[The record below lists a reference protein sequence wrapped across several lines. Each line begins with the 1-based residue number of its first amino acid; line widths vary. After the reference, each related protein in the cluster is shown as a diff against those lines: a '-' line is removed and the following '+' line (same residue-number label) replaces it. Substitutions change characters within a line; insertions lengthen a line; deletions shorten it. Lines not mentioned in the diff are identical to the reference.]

1 MPGVMTMP
9 GPGISP
15 GAAMGWGA
23 DIDPWLMM
31 VPGVGIMPGLMMTPG
46 PGIVPGGAVTSWVVV
61 ESSVMTTSGVGT
73 LPGVMMIPG
82 PGIVPGGAN
91 GLGAGLLLVGVIA
104 AGAVSGVDALP
115 FCDW

>member
-1 MPGVMTMP
+1 
-9 GPGISP
+9 
-15 GAAMGWGA
+15 
-23 DIDPWLMM
+23 MM

-61 ESSVMTTSGVGT
+61 ESSEMTTSGVGI

-82 PGIVPGGAN
+82 PGIVPGGAS
-91 GLGAGLLLVGVIA
+91 GLGADLLIVGDMA
-104 AGAVSGVDALP
+104 AGAFSGVDVLP

>member
-1 MPGVMTMP
+1 
-9 GPGISP
+9 
-15 GAAMGWGA
+15 
-23 DIDPWLMM
+23 
-31 VPGVGIMPGLMMTPG
+31 MPGLMMTPG

-61 ESSVMTTSGVGT
+61 ESSVMTTSGVGI

-91 GLGAGLLLVGVIA
+91 SPGVGLLLVGVMA
-104 AGAVSGVDALP
+104 TGAFSGVDVLP